1 MATINN
7 EQEKIKNWFEN
18 MYAKRSKLYLR
29 PPEAYE
35 VFMTLIEPK
44 QGMKLLDVA
53 CGAGRLLEVA
63 QNYDVKIHGVDISE
77 NAIGHAQRK
86 LPNAKLSTGNAE
98 NLPYSD
104 GQFDYV
110 TCIGSLERFI
120 ELDKALAEQYRVGKS
135 TARYCF
141 MVRNSNTLSW
151 KFMKE
156 GLGMKN
162 TDGHQGA
169 KSLEEWSAAIEKM
182 GFKIER
188 VVADQWPRKRLMR
201 FVSPR
206 MNYKK
211 INSTILPIDYA
222 SEFIFLATKA

>member
-1 MATINN
+1 MAAIN

-35 VFMTLIEPK
+35 VFMTLIQPK
-44 QGMKLLDVA
+44 KGLKLLDVA

-63 QNYDVKIHGVDISE
+63 QNYEVKIHGVDISE

-86 LPNAKLSTGNAE
+86 LPEAKLSIGNAE

-120 ELDKALAEQYRVGKS
+120 ALDKALAEQYRVGKPD
-135 TARYCF
+135 ARYCF

-151 KFMKE
+151 KLLKE

-162 TDGHQGA
+162 TAGHQGA
-169 KSLEEWSAAIEKM
+169 RSLSEWSASIEKN

-201 FVSPR
+201 FVSPK

-222 SEFIFLATKA
+222 SEFIFLASKA